1 MRVVY
6 EWTQSEWDEAVRL
19 ATERR
24 RRRGSVSS
32 ITYAVILVPL
42 IGGSIAGLINIRH
55 NETLG
60 IAGTILPMLL
70 GLVALCIVLWTVA
83 MKWRMQRLRAA
94 AEPMPTGECEALLQE
109 GGWRF
114 CVLAAAEEEVVALE
128 AVETTETSGGE
139 PTVTAT
145 GPAALMPWSSIT
157 GTREGRHVVVFLHEA
172 GFAGVPMRC
181 LSEDQVGHVQR
192 MMARKLRPQ
201 PIRR

>member
-1 MRVVY
+1 MRVIY
-6 EWTQSEWDEAVRL
+6 EWTQVEWDEAVRL

-42 IGGSIAGLINIRH
+42 IGGSIAGLINLRH

-60 IAGTILPMLL
+60 VAGTILPMLL
-70 GLVALCIVLWTVA
+70 GLVALCIVLWIMA
-83 MKWRMQRLRAA
+83 MKWRMQRLRAS
-94 AEPMPTGECEALLQE
+94 AEPMPTGECEAVLQE

-114 CVLAAAEEEVVALE
+114 CALAAATEEVAVVDTVA
-128 AVETTETSGGE
+128 AAPNETTA
-139 PTVTAT
+139 VATAT
-145 GPAALMPWSSIT
+145 ATLMPWSSMS
-157 GTREGRHVVVFLHEA
+157 GTREGRRVVVFLHEA
-172 GFAGVPMRC
+172 GFASVPLRC

-201 PIRR
+201 PTRR